1 VDFRPWTYFDA
12 LGVLAAEGYNQG
24 VQVLVSAAGSWRVG
38 ALTER
43 IGTVLRVI
51 TTTAVVLAVAFCRAD
66 TLTLHT
72 GGVVRGRV
80 SDSVFV
86 FGSKPVSPDKV
97 VSRANGEAA
106 RTITI
111 TTLTG
116 GRLVLDASQVRTVT
130 HRPLLLEEYEVRKQH
145 TPEEVDSLWK
155 LAEWCRNRGLKPQ
168 REDVLRRILV
178 YDPDNVQARQGL
190 GQSRHDGQWRT
201 HDEEMRSRGFVK
213 YEGRYVAVQ
222 EVEILK
228 KLHSRRRVEQDWTER
243 IRSWSYALSSI
254 DPEKR
259 RRGRTQLL
267 KISDPNAIPALN
279 KILRTSED
287 EERRSLYVKILSRI
301 PGLGSVP
308 FLVEQSLFDVSK
320 AVRVDAQD
328 TITPQLRDS
337 ACPLYSRA
345 LRNPDNEV
353 VRRAGRMLEKIGDES
368 VVSALIE
375 AIATTH
381 QVPVNV
387 VDNSNTYSF
396 GGRNGKADPNVIPL
410 PPDVAGKLA
419 AGQYPNGVT
428 INTPDNMP
436 EIGPRMRTVMVDRE
450 FRNPEV
456 LSALESLTK
465 QSFGYDKDQWR
476 RWWAARTTMGGTRLS
491 NANAP
496 GSSAPSSTAPSAP

>member
-1 VDFRPWTYFDA
+1 VVAF
-12 LGVLAAEGYNQG
+12 
-24 VQVLVSAAGSWRVG
+24 
-38 ALTER
+38 TER
-43 IGTVLRVI
+43 IGAVLRVV
-51 TTTAVVLAVAFCRAD
+51 TATAVVLAVAHCRAD
-66 TLTLHT
+66 TLTLHN

-80 SDSVFV
+80 SDPTFV
-86 FGSKPVSPDKV
+86 LGSKPVSRDKV
-97 VSRANGEAA
+97 SSGKNGGAA
-106 RTITI
+106 GTITI

-145 TPEEVDSLWK
+145 TPDEVDALWK

-178 YDPDNVQARQGL
+178 YDPDNVQAHQGL

-213 YEGRYVAVQ
+213 FEGRYVAVQ

-243 IRSWSYALSSI
+243 IRNWSYALSSI

-267 KISDPNAIPALN
+267 KIGDPNAIPALN

-301 PGLGSVP
+301 PGLGPVP
-308 FLVEQSLFDVSK
+308 FLVEQSLFDASK

-337 ACPLYSRA
+337 ACPLYARA
-345 LRNPDNEV
+345 LRNSDNEV

-375 AIATTH
+375 GIATTH

-396 GGRNGKADPNVIPL
+396 GGHGGTKADPNVLPL

-419 AGQYPNGVT
+419 TGQYPNGVT
-428 INTPDNMP
+428 FTSPDNLT
-436 EIGPRMRTVMVDRE
+436 EVGPRVRTIMVDRE

-456 LSALESLTK
+456 LAALESLTK

-476 RWWAARTTMGGTRLS
+476 RWWAARTTMGATHSS
-491 NANAP
+491 NATGP
-496 GSSAPSSTAPSAP
+496 GSTAPRSP

>member
-1 VDFRPWTYFDA
+1 V
-12 LGVLAAEGYNQG
+12 LG
-24 VQVLVSAAGSWRVG
+24 SR
-38 ALTER
+38 
-43 IGTVLRVI
+43 
-51 TTTAVVLAVAFCRAD
+51 
-66 TLTLHT
+66 
-72 GGVVRGRV
+72 
-80 SDSVFV
+80 
-86 FGSKPVSPDKV
+86 PVSSDKA
-97 VSRANGEAA
+97 SSGKNGETA

-130 HRPLLLEEYEVRKQH
+130 HRPLLIEEYEVRKQH
-145 TPEEVDSLWK
+145 TPEEVDALWK

-168 REDVLRRILV
+168 REDALRRILV
-178 YDPDNVQARQGL
+178 HDPDHVQAHQGL
-190 GQSRHDGQWRT
+190 GQSRHDGRWRT

-213 YEGRYVAVQ
+213 FEGRYVAVQ

-243 IRSWSYALSSI
+243 IRNWSYALSST

-287 EERRSLYVKILSRI
+287 DERRSLYVKILSRI
-301 PGLGSVP
+301 PGLGPVP
-308 FLVEQSLFDVSK
+308 FLVEQSLFDASK

-337 ACPLYSRA
+337 AGPLYARA
-345 LRNPDNEV
+345 LRNSDNEV

-396 GGRNGKADPNVIPL
+396 GGRGGTQADPNVLPL

-428 INTPDNMP
+428 FTSPDNLTVV
-436 EIGPRMRTVMVDRE
+436 GPRLRTIMVDRE

-476 RWWAARTTMGGTRLS
+476 RWWAARTTMGATHFP
-491 NANAP
+491 NAIGP
-496 GSSAPSSTAPSAP
+496 VSTAPSSTAPGSP